1 MMKNLRAFE
10 KTFGIRFTLCQTVRL
25 CARWKIYKIRRAVR
39 DFLWRR
45 KAMKI
50 RKEMEV

>member
-1 MMKNLRAFE
+1 MRNIRAFE
-10 KTFGIRFTLCQTVRL
+10 REFGVRFTPLQVMRL
-25 CARWKIYKIRRAVR
+25 WWMWKVHKIRRAVR

-50 RKEMEV
+50 RKEMEA